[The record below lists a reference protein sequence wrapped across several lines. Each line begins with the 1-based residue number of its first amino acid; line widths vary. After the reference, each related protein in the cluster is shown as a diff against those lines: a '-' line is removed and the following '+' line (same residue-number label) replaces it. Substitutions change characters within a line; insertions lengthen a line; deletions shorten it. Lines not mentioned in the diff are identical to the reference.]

1 MASPYLNAGVVEH
14 TCHPSSPM
22 VRREAELGE
31 TPETCRSASLVH
43 IRANDRKEMSQA
55 RHKERT
61 TTEGCSKKSKT
72 TGAENY
78 SEDKFRTENMA
89 GDKVANVVV
98 S

>member
-14 TCHPSSPM
+14 TCHPSSPTARWE
-22 VRREAELGE
+22 VELGE
-31 TPETCRSASLVH
+31 TPEACRPASLVH

-61 TTEGCSKKSKT
+61 TTEGFSKKSKA

-78 SEDKFRTENMA
+78 SEDKFRTEDMA
-89 GDKVANVVV
+89 GNKVANIVV